1 MTGTIWPKR
10 RKGSLGIPD
19 CPREWPTSFTLT
31 LAAWAQLVAVA
42 LRVAWALRVAAAL
55 LAALAWPVVQAW
67 LPQVALAQS
76 VLQVQRAPGH

>member
-31 LAAWAQLVAVA
+31 LAAWALLA
-42 LRVAWALRVAAAL
+42 AWVL

>member
-31 LAAWAQLVAVA
+31 LAAWALLAAWV
-42 LRVAWALRVAAAL
+42 LRVAWVL
-55 LAALAWPVVQAW
+55 LA
-67 LPQVALAQS
+67 ALAQS